1 MFTSSG
7 SEKWLLILL
16 ITLCLGIIP
25 AMLHG
30 IYSAK
35 TEKEIVYVE
44 LTETLTEETLTEE
57 ILPEET
63 YRLLYVYSPSG
74 DLLRTYEGNIK
85 LPPDVLKNDITYF
98 NFEEEIIIVKNAVIV
113 IEESK
118 GRRWD

>member
-1 MFTSSG
+1 MIKFY
-7 SEKWLLILL
+7 EKWLLVFLLLVLLL
-16 ITLCLGIIP
+16 ILCLGVIP
-25 AMLHG
+25 EMLHG
-30 IYSAK
+30 IPFTK

-44 LTETLTEETLTEE
+44 STETLPEE

-98 NFEEEIIIVKNAVIV
+98 KFEEEIIIVKNAVIV

>member
-1 MFTSSG
+1 MFTSST
-7 SEKWLLILL
+7 SEKWLLVLL
-16 ITLCLGIIP
+16 IVLCLGIIP

-30 IYSAK
+30 IHSAK

-44 LTETLTEETLTEE
+44 STET
-57 ILPEET
+57 LPEET
-63 YRLLYVYSPSG
+63 YRILYVYSPSG
-74 DLLRTYEGNIK
+74 DLLRTYEGDIK

-98 NFEEEIIIVKNAVIV
+98 KFEEEIIIIKNAVIV